1 RDAAFDEHPDKRFFK
16 LSFEDISVH
25 VLMEILDLP
34 DAQQRRF
41 EEAYEACK
49 VVMERT
55 GIFPATPDEQQQ
67 ALEIDELDAG
77 WPKMTIDMMLDIV
90 TAAIRVCNK
99 YEEFNG
105 LARGFRGR
113 EANVFTAVRARSLQD
128 KTITFSAYNK

>member
-1 RDAAFDEHPDKRFFK
+1 LDGRDAAFDEHPDKKFFK

-55 GIFPATPDEQQQ
+55 SG
-67 ALEIDELDAG
+67 DAG
-77 WPKMTIDMMLDIV
+77 
-90 TAAIRVCNK
+90 
-99 YEEFNG
+99 
-105 LARGFRGR
+105 
-113 EANVFTAVRARSLQD
+113 
-128 KTITFSAYNK
+128 